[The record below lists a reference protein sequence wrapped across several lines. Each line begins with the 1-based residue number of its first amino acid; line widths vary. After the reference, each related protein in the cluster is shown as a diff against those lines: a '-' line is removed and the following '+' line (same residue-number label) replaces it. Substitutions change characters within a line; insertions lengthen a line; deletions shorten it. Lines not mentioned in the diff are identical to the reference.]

1 MAPKKAKIAK
11 AKAAP
16 FKKGNEAG
24 RRKINNEPS
33 SKVSNPRRRLD
44 KRDRPAENR
53 KEKNAALREKH
64 RLRKIAE
71 SKQTDSP
78 LPDNWH
84 PRKYGKDGDGPSS
97 YTNNEVADLQ
107 DNVFELKKALA
118 KSESEKSLLQDAND
132 ELLRALAKYPGVQQR
147 PDRTNEQ
154 VNQPG
159 FQELEWPELPD
170 NHERDALWTAAAG
183 GSRKDTRKK
192 KNTAAELRTELKE
205 KNAALTEATEKFSVA
220 EQDRNSMQ
228 QGGQQLYQEWQN
240 TKDRYEFLK
249 GLASQKGLPMTDERI
264 DELIEKRQRRQ
275 R

>member
-107 DNVFELKKALA
+107 DTIFELQKRLA
-118 KSESEKSLLQDAND
+118 KSESDKKDLM
-132 ELLRALAKYPGVQQR
+132 QQR
-147 PDRTNEQ
+147 ITQPPDADD
-154 VNQPG
+154 

-170 NHERDALWTAAAG
+170 NHERDAIWTAAAG
-183 GSRKDTRKK
+183 GSRKDIRKK